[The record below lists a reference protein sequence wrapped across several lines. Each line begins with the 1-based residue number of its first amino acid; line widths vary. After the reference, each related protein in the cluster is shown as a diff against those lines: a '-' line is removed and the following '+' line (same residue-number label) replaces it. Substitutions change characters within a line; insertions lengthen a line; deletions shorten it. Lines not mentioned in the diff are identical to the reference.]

1 MSCLCRTESFGF
13 EDEEAVSCGSN
24 GGRRESNG
32 RTRTKDPCLGKMA
45 LGEIMRMIVMNLVI
59 GDAYDHKPGPRTLA
73 NASWCL
79 IILWFL
85 SMMAKR
91 AMMIMTRMEMDM
103 LLIKSKDPCLGKVAL
118 GEIRMMRRRMIM
130 KVVMVMVM
138 ITIENQDQGSLSW
151 QDGAW

>member
-45 LGEIMRMIVMNLVI
+45 LGEIMRMM
-59 GDAYDHKPGPRTLA
+59 
-73 NASWCL
+73 
-79 IILWFL
+79 
-85 SMMAKR
+85 
-91 AMMIMTRMEMDM
+91 
-103 LLIKSKDPCLGKVAL
+103 
-118 GEIRMMRRRMIM
+118 RRMIM
-130 KVVMVMVM
+130 KVVMVM

>member
-1 MSCLCRTESFGF
+1 MFETFLFGKTSHLYNFFLKKVSCLCRTESFGF

-45 LGEIMRMIVMNLVI
+45 LGEM
-59 GDAYDHKPGPRTLA
+59 
-73 NASWCL
+73 
-79 IILWFL
+79 
-85 SMMAKR
+85 R

-151 QDGAW
+151 QDGPW

>member
-45 LGEIMRMIVMNLVI
+45 LGEIMRMIAMNSVI
-59 GDAYDHKPGPRTLA
+59 GVAYDQKPGPRTLA

-79 IILWFL
+79 FILWFL
-85 SMMAKR
+85 SMMAMA
-91 AMMIMTRMEMDM
+91 AMMIMTRMEMD
-103 LLIKSKDPCLGKVAL
+103 DQ
-118 GEIRMMRRRMIM
+118 E
-130 KVVMVMVM
+130 
-138 ITIENQDQGSLSW
+138 QGSLSW
-151 QDGAW
+151 QDGPW